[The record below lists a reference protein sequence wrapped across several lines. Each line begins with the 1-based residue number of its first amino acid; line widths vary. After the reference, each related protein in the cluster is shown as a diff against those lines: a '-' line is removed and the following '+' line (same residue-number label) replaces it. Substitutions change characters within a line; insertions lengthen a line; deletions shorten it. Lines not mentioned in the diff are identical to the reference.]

1 MPLKDARDAFRNF
14 GAGSKKF
21 LESNTLVA
29 KFAIIILVLIGFV
42 LLLRLG
48 TELMQWILSPTKSPY
63 LIRGRKSNTKELT
76 TISQG
81 PAGGPNTITIVRSA
95 NERYGIEFTWS
106 TWIFISGLAYKSGSL
121 RHIFSKGNGDVG
133 DDGLMMP
140 NNAPGLY
147 LHPKKNS
154 LVVIM
159 NTYSTIDEEVV
170 VDDVPLNKWL
180 NVMIRVEGNILDVY
194 VNGTIAVRHKL
205 SGVPK
210 QNYGDVWVTANGGFD
225 GELADLRYFD
235 YGLNTTEISTIV
247 DNGPDMSSDR
257 PESQPVPHYFALQWY
272 LNNATGR

>member
-63 LIRGRKSNTKELT
+63 LIRGRKQNTKELT
-76 TISQG
+76 TIPQDPG
-81 PAGGPNTITIVRSA
+81 DGANAITIVRSA
-95 NERYGIEFTWS
+95 NEKYGIEFTWS

-154 LVVIM
+154 LVVVM
-159 NTYSTIDEEVV
+159 NTYNSIDEEVV
-170 VDDVPLNKWL
+170 VDDIPLNKWL

-205 SGVPK
+205 AGVAK

-235 YGLNTTEISTIV
+235 YALNTTEISAIV

-257 PESQPVPHYFALQWY
+257 PASQPVPHYFALQWY

>member
-81 PAGGPNTITIVRSA
+81 PAGSPNTITIVRSA
-95 NERYGIEFTWS
+95 NEKYGIEFTWS

-247 DNGPDMSSDR
+247 DNGPDMSTDR
-257 PESQPVPHYFALQWY
+257 PKSQPVPHYFALQWY